1 MLRVC
6 ILVLYGSSI
15 GSAMSIASSPLFNVT
30 QFATGLSLPD
40 QMVQLSD
47 GSIAI
52 QTSPFG
58 ATGQILRFTDANHD
72 GIADGAGTLL
82 YQTASGPLTGLIQVG
97 NYYAVG
103 NYGDHTITLLKP
115 GATADAP
122 MTAVATLQFTYPAD
136 YEHDTIG
143 LASRPTPGSSGSYD
157 LVFNIGAQGN
167 DTSTT
172 THVQLS
178 GLSTASLDGD
188 SLYSI
193 VIDETGAS
201 PTASTPRKIVQ
212 GIRNISGMQFDAA
225 GNLYFADNAIDGPGP
240 TGDEPPQADELNL
253 LAASDF
259 GVTVLDYGY
268 PNCYVEYR
276 TGATVG
282 SGCVLPLVAFQPLPN
297 GTPLGAES
305 EGPAGLAFAPAEF
318 PAGFNNGIFI
328 GFYGKH
334 VNGTANEENA
344 VVYYD
349 LATHSYLHFV
359 ESGQAD
365 MGHLDS
371 FLAMGNALYMADFGT
386 GVVYQITAAA
396 PEPGT
401 AGLLLAALLLVAGSR
416 LRR

>member
-1 MLRVC
+1 MLRAC
-6 ILVLYGSSI
+6 ILVLCATSFCDAI
-15 GSAMSIASSPLFNVT
+15 TIASSPL
-30 QFATGLSLPD
+30 
-40 QMVQLSD
+40 
-47 GSIAI
+47 
-52 QTSPFG
+52 
-58 ATGQILRFTDANHD
+58 GQILRFTDANHD

-82 YQTASGPLTGLIQVG
+82 YQTVSGPLTGLVQVG

-122 MTAVATLQFTYPAD
+122 MLAVATIQFTYPAD
-136 YEHDTIG
+136 YLHDNIG
-143 LASRPTPGSSGSYD
+143 LAARPTPGSPGAYD

-167 DTSTT
+167 NTATT

-178 GLSTASLDGD
+178 GLASGTLDGD

-193 VIDETGAS
+193 TIDETGAN
-201 PTASTPRKIVQ
+201 PAASNPRKIVQ
-212 GIRNISGMQFDAA
+212 GIRNVSGMQFDAA
-225 GNLYFADNAIDGPGP
+225 GNLYFADNAIDGPEP
-240 TGDEPPQADELNL
+240 TGDEPSQADELNL

-259 GVTVLDYGY
+259 GVTVPDYGF

-282 SGCVLPLVAFQPLPN
+282 SGCVLPLIAFQPLPN

-305 EGPAGLAFAPAEF
+305 EGPAGLTFAPAGF

-349 LATHSYLHFV
+349 LASHSYLHFV

-365 MGHLDS
+365 VGHLDS
-371 FLAMGNALYMADFGT
+371 FLATGNALYMADFGT
-386 GVVYQITAAA
+386 GIVYQITAAT

-401 AGLLLAALLLVAGSR
+401 AGLLLAALLLVVGG
-416 LRR
+416 RRMRR